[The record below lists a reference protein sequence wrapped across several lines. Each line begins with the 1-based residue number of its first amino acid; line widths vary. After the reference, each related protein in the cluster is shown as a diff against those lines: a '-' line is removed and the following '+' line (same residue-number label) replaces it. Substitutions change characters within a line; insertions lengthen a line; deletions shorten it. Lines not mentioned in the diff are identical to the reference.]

1 MEIGKKKKTEIRN
14 CNNTERNTAESLQK
28 LNTLVVNA
36 CVHTE
41 SIFKFIETM
50 ISVHIIYF
58 NLKLYLLGR

>member
-1 MEIGKKKKTEIRN
+1 
-14 CNNTERNTAESLQK
+14 